1 MKSRQLFNCNA
12 DKEIAAVPLIQNAA
26 NEFKKCCLAVFLV
39 AWVAWVARSLVSLV
53 WVVNCG
59 PAAWMDESTRNF
71 LNSRLLA
78 FFLPLLPPL
87 LPLLLLFCCYRCK
100 FFTRCAFLIK
110 TFFYCHNLLTFLFA
124 SAIIV
129 TDSKCCSVRK

>member
-78 FFLPLLPPL
+78 FFSASAATSATSAAAVLL
-87 LPLLLLFCCYRCK
+87 LPLQVFYSLR
-100 FFTRCAFLIK
+100 FF
-110 TFFYCHNLLTFLFA
+110 N
-124 SAIIV
+124 
-129 TDSKCCSVRK
+129 